1 MKKTLRILVAIYTI
15 VLFVPQFA
23 QAGIRDFENKVY
35 AEKQFEN
42 VMTIQIGQDIKTQN
56 SQNVLS
62 HIKGVMDEYHSS
74 IFFTKNES
82 NKYHKYIYTNSQEYF
97 QKLGIN
103 GYQSIDLLQSQ
114 YSLDIQPLDNIVEKH
129 SVNGEAII
137 VCNQTQSRRIK
148 EALENVLDT
157 QIDIVNDEMNTMD
170 YSMFAILIMISFT
183 ILLLLIIIYD
193 MYQKYKLFSVKK
205 LCGFSHGDI
214 WLDEITRLLMT
225 CICILFPGYTFLTFI
240 MTQKLNDDVI
250 QFLMTSYQMMIIA
263 IVLIFVF
270 ASVAILIFSHV
281 KIGEYL
287 KGKSI
292 SDSFL
297 YFNQFIMALLIM
309 VGIMLS
315 MNATS
320 YIESIMARIYNSS
333 QWETMQNYYIIPTIQ
348 QTEGDES
355 IAQSEWLKNSKK
367 AFIELSHQGAIY
379 ADFNDYFDDGSIEE
393 GYYYQSRIPIVNN
406 EYLKV
411 NKIVNSQGK
420 VICIDEKEE
429 RQVLLVPDDDKYDK
443 VRLAE
448 DIKNIGYEKNDD
460 VIFVY
465 YKCQQSFFSYN
476 SRVIHDYTNSL
487 KNIVVAVRTENNGD
501 DIDYDRIMGY
511 KGNPL
516 KIKATD
522 KNEVIS
528 VLKKYGLEKYPVQ
541 VISAYDDMADLNNN
555 EMITTICLI
564 LTIGLLIVLMGKAI
578 YQGLYCYVNKNQKLI
593 AVKKLHGFSLLKQYD
608 HYFLL
613 NLGMFFFIAFA
624 LIFLQYHILM
634 VLLFVMFAILY
645 WITLFVMK
653 IKKSKEYYTSSIL
666 KGESL

>member
-23 QAGIRDFENKVY
+23 QAGIRDFENKIY

-82 NKYHKYIYTNSQEYF
+82 NKYHKYIYTNSQDYF

-129 SVNGEAII
+129 SVNGEAVI
-137 VCNQTQSRRIK
+137 VCNQTQSKRIK

-250 QFLMTSYQMMIIA
+250 QFLMTSYQMVIIA

-367 AFIELSHQGAIY
+367 AFIELSHQGTIY

-516 KIKATD
+516 KIKAKD

-578 YQGLYCYVNKNQKLI
+578 YQGLYCYVNINQKLI

-608 HYFLL
+608 RYFLL
-613 NLGMFFFIAFA
+613 NLSMFFFIAFA

-645 WITLFVMK
+645 WITLFVIK
-653 IKKSKEYYTSSIL
+653 IKRSKEYYTSSIL

>member
-82 NKYHKYIYTNSQEYF
+82 NKYHKYIYTNSQDYF

-137 VCNQTQSRRIK
+137 VCNQTQSKRIK

-263 IVLIFVF
+263 TVLIFVF

-309 VGIMLS
+309 VGIILS

-320 YIESIMARIYNSS
+320 YIESIMARIHNSS

-645 WITLFVMK
+645 WITLFVIK

>member
-23 QAGIRDFENKVY
+23 QAGIRDFENKIY

-82 NKYHKYIYTNSQEYF
+82 NKYHKYIYTNSQDYF

-129 SVNGEAII
+129 SVNGEAVI
-137 VCNQTQSRRIK
+137 VCNQTQSKRIK

-205 LCGFSHGDI
+205 LCGFSHGDL

-250 QFLMTSYQMMIIA
+250 QFLMTSYQMVIIA

-367 AFIELSHQGAIY
+367 AFIELSHQGTIY

-516 KIKATD
+516 KIKAKD

-578 YQGLYCYVNKNQKLI
+578 YQGLYCYVNINQKLI

-608 HYFLL
+608 RYFLL
-613 NLGMFFFIAFA
+613 NLSMFFFIAFA

-645 WITLFVMK
+645 WITLFVIK
-653 IKKSKEYYTSSIL
+653 IKRSKEYYTSSIL